1 MRRLADA
8 GEIDGVANSKT
19 LDRVI
24 EMTVVDRSGEM
35 RSRIIVERIVTAVSA
50 RSKVKNMVGRIGA
63 REDACDTA
71 KKCRDPVLGA
81 GQRLNWSAFQRFWA
95 WANGAQERTRTFTAV
110 KPLAPEASAST
121 NSATWARAG

>member
-1 MRRLADA
+1 VRRLADA

-71 KKCRDPVLGA
+71 IKC
-81 GQRLNWSAFQRFWA
+81 Q
-95 WANGAQERTRTFTAV
+95 
-110 KPLAPEASAST
+110 
-121 NSATWARAG
+121 